1 MKNLKDYIKPYINE
15 SIWDVDNNVE
25 SDNNEFVIDEI
36 KQFIKDNY
44 QNVNLKC
51 LDFVFDKEK
60 NKYIVNYTR
69 EVSGIKL
76 RNKAKS
82 IVNDLFEWGLI
93 DGWFDCS
100 GCDNLNTLQGAPKKV
115 EGDFYCHNCPKLESL
130 QGAPEYV
137 GGGFYCSSCPITSLQ
152 GAPKTVDGTFDCSYC
167 EDLSSLEGAPKE
179 VGENFYCQG
188 CPNLHSLDGVGKV
201 KGIIVN
207 DIKNK

>member
-1 MKNLKDYIKPYINE
+1 MKKLKNYIKNY
-15 SIWDVDNNVE
+15 
-25 SDNNEFVIDEI
+25 IDESVWDI
-36 KQFIKDNY
+36 ENNIDDDNKEFALNEVKKFIEDNY
-44 QNVNLKC
+44 EHININRC
-51 LDFVFDKEK
+51 EIVFDWGK
-60 NKYIVNYTR
+60 NKYVVNCNQ
-69 EVSGIKL
+69 SISLKL
-76 RNKAKS
+76 TTNQLT
-82 IVNDLFEWGLI
+82 NGLFEWRL
-93 DGWFDCS
+93 
-100 GCDNLNTLQGAPKKV
+100 V
-115 EGDFYCHNCPKLESL
+115 RGDFNCFECPIITL

-188 CPNLHSLDGVGKV
+188 CPNLHSLDGIGKV